1 MAIFIRIKNP
11 ETGQTFL
18 PGKIKLSA
26 VIKTLKN
33 AGDAGAEQKVLADCK
48 PINTPVVKALRK
60 SAWETPGRLADDHLQ
75 FNKSPRIRGN

>member
-1 MAIFIRIKNP
+1 MPIFIRIKNP

-18 PGKIKLSA
+18 PGEIKLSA

-48 PINTPVVKALRK
+48 PINTP
-60 SAWETPGRLADDHLQ
+60 
-75 FNKSPRIRGN
+75 

>member
-18 PGKIKLSA
+18 PGEIKLSA

-33 AGDAGAEQKVLADCK
+33 AGDAGRNRRFLLIASRSLADCK
-48 PINTPVVKALRK
+48 PINTP
-60 SAWETPGRLADDHLQ
+60 
-75 FNKSPRIRGN
+75 